1 MRLRPGTIVL
11 AITAFLLSITASLG
25 AAAAAGKP
33 IASVPYVTD
42 YYGWLTIKVRVNG
55 EGPYDFIIDTGAT
68 NSLVFQNLADIHA
81 FPPSGNPPQTV
92 FGLASQGAFPTFDI
106 GDLQVGEAPIGGAR
120 LSELTSVVLPDWTVE
135 KKPQG
140 ILGLDFLTR
149 YIFVFNAAPNQ
160 NAGRL
165 DIYDPQDG
173 PNMRDMRG
181 WKTIRLE
188 QRNFGIDVDHDLYT
202 AQGLLNSRF
211 KVRFMVDLGASGT
224 VVNWATITNEEGFR
238 INLAATANRLRN
250 RITGALDQDPTVARA
265 VRVSRLKVGRQVWR
279 RRVLTLHDAPI
290 FEELGMKNTPFG
302 LFGADLVRDRS
313 FMLNLPGEE
322 IRIGQAPRS

>member
-11 AITAFLLSITASLG
+11 AVAALLLSLAAPPG
-25 AAAAAGKP
+25 ADAATGKP

-68 NSLVFQNLADIHA
+68 NSLVFQNLADIQGFA
-81 FPPSGNPPQTV
+81 PSDRPPQTV
-92 FGLASQGAFPTFDI
+92 FGLAAQGAFPAFDI
-106 GDLQVGEAPIGGAR
+106 GELHVGEPSAGGAR
-120 LSELTSVVLPDWTVE
+120 LSDLSSVVLPDWTVE

-149 YIFVFNAAPNQ
+149 YVFVFNAEPNR

-188 QRNFGIDVDHDLYT
+188 QRNFGIDVEHDLYT
-202 AQGLLNSRF
+202 AQGALNSRF
-211 KVRFMVDLGASGT
+211 KVELMVDLGASGT

-238 INLAATANRLRN
+238 INMATSAHRLRN

-265 VRVSRLKVGRQVWR
+265 VRVSRIKVGRQVWR
-279 RRVLTLHDAPI
+279 RRILTLHDAPI
-290 FEELGMKNTPFG
+290 FEELGMDNTPFG